1 MKYKKSKD
9 EKEEGD
15 DEKKNMSKVSILR
28 KKFEPPKSPNISSEK
43 VRKNSLRNM
52 RKALQ
57 TPPSGKKRKLGARL
71 VKEKKGFY
79 VQNTIDMFLEKP
91 KKSTESPINKRKRQI
106 LEENSPENPD
116 FSQKI
121 PKDFTSV
128 FSKRKPG
135 FGMAPSAGNAAESIS
150 RSFQKSLDGYRY
162 NGRETEEIFEKGS
175 EIKKNILGGQLKSQ
189 DIVTKI
195 NKK

>member
-91 KKSTESPINKRKRQI
+91 KKSTESPINKRKRNI

-121 PKDFTSV
+121 P
-128 FSKRKPG
+128 
-135 FGMAPSAGNAAESIS
+135 GNAAESIS
-150 RSFQKSLDGYRY
+150 RSFQKSLEGYRY

-175 EIKKNILGGQLKSQ
+175 EIKKNILGGQL
-189 DIVTKI
+189 
-195 NKK
+195 